1 VHNIAV
7 IRQVQG
13 RLAWYPPGASNEPQ
27 WLDNDIARE
36 NLRAAVAQRRVRL
49 CFAAP
54 GADVR
59 LLALPITAEEKKHIG
74 KSLPFMLEEQVAA
87 DIDNLHFASYPFPY
101 VHSNVHLLLLL
112 LHFQLQYL

>member
-1 VHNIAV
+1 MQNTAV
-7 IRQVQG
+7 IRLIDD
-13 RLAWYPPGASNEPQ
+13 RLAWYPPGASEEPQ

-36 NLRAAVAQRRVRL
+36 NLRAALAQRRVKL

-59 LLALPITAEEKKHIG
+59 LLAQSVSADERKHIG

-87 DIDNLHFASYPFPY
+87 DIEELHFASCPLDKSRLEPEN
-101 VHSNVHLLLLL
+101 S
-112 LHFQLQYL
+112 